1 MGKGLNTL
9 LILNLI
15 AWVMCSILAIVLAIS
30 LVQLTLILPV
40 SRIAQFYILF
50 GTVLSYST
58 LVGLVLISFLIQL
71 LNIAKGQT
79 LIKIFNLKKSGG
91 GIG

>member
-1 MGKGLNTL
+1 MGKGLNAL

-40 SRIAQFYILF
+40 SRFVQCYILF

-58 LVGLVLISFLIQL
+58 LVGLVLISFLVQL
-71 LNIAKGQT
+71 LNFAKGQT

-91 GIG
+91 GVG

>member
-1 MGKGLNTL
+1 MGKGLNAL

-30 LVQLTLILPV
+30 LVQLALILPV
-40 SRIAQFYILF
+40 SRIAQCYILF

-58 LVGLVLISFLIQL
+58 LVGLVLISFLVQL
-71 LNIAKGQT
+71 LNFAKGQT

-91 GIG
+91 GVG